1 MADSDIK
8 KNIMTMTTYEI
19 VLTIIANVL
28 LCILATYPYILYRLI
43 RRNIEL
49 RAKIKMIKRQELE
62 ENRQQLAEELAYYR
76 IERLKWEAA

>member
-62 ENRQQLAEELAYYR
+62 ENRQQLAEEFAYYR